1 MAQGTAANRRHKK
14 GFFQKLWEQRPLVLM
29 ALPAFLI
36 ILVFHY
42 IPMYGISIAFQKF
55 KPMKGMFN
63 PDVQWVGLK
72 YFRKFF
78 ESPYIFRLLRNNL
91 LLGVYGLFWGF
102 PLPIIFAILL
112 DQLQQPRFKKVVQ
125 TISYLPHFLSLVVLV
140 GIVKMLFASNGI
152 INEVIEWCGGDPV
165 YFLISQRWYRTLYI
179 GSGIWQGLGWSS
191 IIYLAA
197 LTNVDPQLME
207 AAIVDGAN
215 RFQRIIHV
223 SLPALAPTISIQLI
237 FSISGIM
244 NASTDKSLLLYN
256 ESVYEVG
263 DVIGTYVYRE
273 GILGGAFEYTT
284 AIGLLMSIVSLVLIT
299 LANYSSRAIS
309 ENSLW

>member
-1 MAQGTAANRRHKK
+1 MAAKGIVHRK
-14 GFFQKLWEQRPLVLM
+14 GFWQRVWEQRALVLM
-29 ALPAFLI
+29 ALPAFIIVLI
-36 ILVFHY
+36 FNY

-63 PDVQWVGLK
+63 LDVQWVGLK
-72 YFRKFF
+72 YFQKFF
-78 ESPYIFRLLRNNL
+78 QSPYIFRLLRNNL
-91 LLGVYGLFWGF
+91 LLGVFSLLWGF
-102 PLPIIFAILL
+102 PLPIIFAVLL
-112 DQLQQPRFKKVVQ
+112 DQLQYPKFKKVVQ
-125 TISYLPHFLSLVVLV
+125 TISYLPHFLSVVVLV
-140 GIVKMLFASNGI
+140 GMIKMLFASNGI
-152 INEVIEWCGGDPV
+152 INEVIEWCGGQPV
-165 YFLISQRWYRTLYI
+165 YFLISPRWYRTLYI

-207 AAIVDGAN
+207 AAVVDGAN
-215 RFQRIIHV
+215 RFQRVWNV
-223 SLPALAPTISIQLI
+223 SLPALMPTISIQLI

-244 NASTDKSLLLYN
+244 GASTEKTLLLYN
-256 ESVYEVG
+256 ESTYEVA

-299 LANYSSRAIS
+299 LANYGSRLFS

>member
-1 MAQGTAANRRHKK
+1 MGARGQRHRKHFFRRV
-14 GFFQKLWEQRPLVLM
+14 WDQRALVLM

-36 ILVFHY
+36 VLVFSY

-55 KPMKGMFN
+55 KPLKGMFN
-63 PDVQWVGLK
+63 LNVQWVGLK
-72 YFRKFF
+72 YFEKFF
-78 ESPYIFRLLRNNL
+78 QSPYIFRLLRNNL
-91 LLGVYGLFWGF
+91 LLGVYSLLWGF
-102 PLPIIFAILL
+102 PLPIIFAVLL
-112 DQLQQPRFKKVVQ
+112 DQLHARRFKKVVQ
-125 TISYLPHFLSLVVLV
+125 TISYLPHFLSVVVLV
-140 GIVKMLFASNGI
+140 GMIKMLFASNGI
-152 INEVIEWCGGDPV
+152 VNDVIQWMGGEPV
-165 YFLISQRWYRTLYI
+165 YFLISPRWYRTLFI

-207 AAIVDGAN
+207 AAVVDGAN
-215 RFQRIIHV
+215 RFQRVWNV
-223 SLPALAPTISIQLI
+223 SLPALMPTISIQLI

-244 NASTDKSLLLYN
+244 SASTEKTLLLYN
-256 ESVYEVG
+256 EATYEVG

-299 LANYSSRAIS
+299 LANYGSRLFS

>member
-1 MAQGTAANRRHKK
+1 MGTRGRVHRKHFLK
-14 GFFQKLWEQRPLVLM
+14 RVWDQRALVLM
-29 ALPAFLI
+29 ALPAFIIVLI
-36 ILVFHY
+36 FSY

-55 KPMKGMFN
+55 KPLKGMFN
-63 PDVQWVGLK
+63 MNVQWVGLK
-72 YFRKFF
+72 YFEKFF
-78 ESPYIFRLLRNNL
+78 QSPYIFRLLRNNL
-91 LLGVYGLFWGF
+91 LLGVYSLLWGF
-102 PLPIIFAILL
+102 PLPIIFAVLL
-112 DQLQQPRFKKVVQ
+112 DQLHARRFKKVVQ
-125 TISYLPHFLSLVVLV
+125 TISYLPHFLSVVVLV
-140 GIVKMLFASNGI
+140 GMIKMLFASNGI
-152 INEVIEWCGGDPV
+152 VNDVIKWTGGEPI
-165 YFLISQRWYRTLYI
+165 YFLISPRWYRTLFI

-207 AAIVDGAN
+207 AAVVDGAN
-215 RFQRIIHV
+215 RFQRVWNV
-223 SLPALAPTISIQLI
+223 SLPALMPTISIQLI

-244 NASTDKSLLLYN
+244 SASTEKTLLLYN
-256 ESVYEVG
+256 EATYEVG

-299 LANYSSRAIS
+299 LANYGSRLFS

>member
-1 MAQGTAANRRHKK
+1 MGARGQGHRKHFFRRV
-14 GFFQKLWEQRPLVLM
+14 WDQRALVLM

-36 ILVFHY
+36 VLVFSY

-55 KPMKGMFN
+55 KPLKGMFN
-63 PDVQWVGLK
+63 LNVQWVGLK
-72 YFRKFF
+72 YFEKFF
-78 ESPYIFRLLRNNL
+78 QSPYIFRLLRNNL
-91 LLGVYGLFWGF
+91 LLGVYSLLWGF
-102 PLPIIFAILL
+102 PLPIIFAVLL
-112 DQLQQPRFKKVVQ
+112 DQLHARRFKKVVQ
-125 TISYLPHFLSLVVLV
+125 TISYLPHFLSVVVLV
-140 GIVKMLFASNGI
+140 GMIKMLFASNGI
-152 INEVIEWCGGDPV
+152 VNDVIQWMGGEPV
-165 YFLISQRWYRTLYI
+165 YFLISPRWYRTLFI

-207 AAIVDGAN
+207 AAVVDGAN
-215 RFQRIIHV
+215 RFQRVWNV
-223 SLPALAPTISIQLI
+223 SLPALMPTISIQLI

-244 NASTDKSLLLYN
+244 SASTEKTLLLYN
-256 ESVYEVG
+256 EATYEVG

-299 LANYSSRAIS
+299 LANYGSRLFS

>member
-1 MAQGTAANRRHKK
+1 VHRKHFFRRV
-14 GFFQKLWEQRPLVLM
+14 WDQRALVLM
-29 ALPAFLI
+29 ALPAFIIVLI
-36 ILVFHY
+36 FSY

-55 KPMKGMFN
+55 KPLKGMFN
-63 PDVQWVGLK
+63 MNVQWVGLK
-72 YFRKFF
+72 YFEKFF
-78 ESPYIFRLLRNNL
+78 QSPYIFRLLRNNL
-91 LLGVYGLFWGF
+91 LLGVYSLLWGF
-102 PLPIIFAILL
+102 PLPIIFAVLL
-112 DQLQQPRFKKVVQ
+112 DQLHARRFKKVVQ
-125 TISYLPHFLSLVVLV
+125 TISYLPHFLSVVVLV
-140 GIVKMLFASNGI
+140 GMIKMLFASNGI
-152 INEVIEWCGGDPV
+152 VNDVIQWMGGEPI
-165 YFLISQRWYRTLYI
+165 YFLIAPRWYRTLFI

-207 AAIVDGAN
+207 AAVVDGAN
-215 RFQRIIHV
+215 RFQRVWNV
-223 SLPALAPTISIQLI
+223 SLPALMPTISIQLI

-244 NASTDKSLLLYN
+244 SASTEKTLLLYN
-256 ESVYEVG
+256 EATYEVG

-299 LANYSSRAIS
+299 LANYGSRLFS

>member
-1 MAQGTAANRRHKK
+1 
-14 GFFQKLWEQRPLVLM
+14 M

-36 ILVFHY
+36 VLIFSY

-55 KPMKGMFN
+55 KPLKGMFN
-63 PDVQWVGLK
+63 LDVQWVGLK
-72 YFRKFF
+72 YFAKFF
-78 ESPYIFRLLRNNL
+78 QSPYIFRLLRNNL
-91 LLGVYGLFWGF
+91 LLGVYGLLWGF
-102 PLPIIFAILL
+102 PLPIIFAVLL
-112 DQLQQPRFKKVVQ
+112 DQLQSRKFKKVVQ
-125 TISYLPHFLSLVVLV
+125 TISYLPYFLSLVVLV
-140 GIVKMLFASNGI
+140 GIVKMLFASNGVVNDVLRWLGQEPI
-152 INEVIEWCGGDPV
+152 
-165 YFLISQRWYRTLYI
+165 YFLIETRWYRTLYI

-197 LTNVDPQLME
+197 LTNVDPQLLE
-207 AAIVDGAN
+207 AAVVDGAN
-215 RFQRIIHV
+215 RFQRVLHV
-223 SLPALAPTISIQLI
+223 SLPALMPTISIQLI

-244 NASTDKSLLLYN
+244 SASTDKTLLLYN
-256 ESVYEVG
+256 ESTYEVA

-299 LANYSSRAIS
+299 MANYASRLFS

>member
-1 MAQGTAANRRHKK
+1 MKRV
-14 GFFQKLWEQRPLVLM
+14 WDQRALVLM
-29 ALPAFLI
+29 ALPAFIIVLI
-36 ILVFHY
+36 FSY

-55 KPMKGMFN
+55 KPLKGMFN
-63 PDVQWVGLK
+63 MNVQWVGLK
-72 YFRKFF
+72 YFEKFF
-78 ESPYIFRLLRNNL
+78 QSPYIFRLLRNNL
-91 LLGVYGLFWGF
+91 LLGVYSLLWGF
-102 PLPIIFAILL
+102 PLPIIFAVLL
-112 DQLQQPRFKKVVQ
+112 DQLHARRFKKVVQ
-125 TISYLPHFLSLVVLV
+125 TISYLPHFLSVVVLV
-140 GIVKMLFASNGI
+140 GMIKMLFASNGI
-152 INEVIEWCGGDPV
+152 VNDVIQWMGGEPI
-165 YFLISQRWYRTLYI
+165 YFLIAPRWYRTLFI

-207 AAIVDGAN
+207 AAVVDGAN
-215 RFQRIIHV
+215 RFQRVWNV
-223 SLPALAPTISIQLI
+223 SLPALMPTISIQLI

-244 NASTDKSLLLYN
+244 SASTEKTLLLYN
-256 ESVYEVG
+256 EATYEVG

-299 LANYSSRAIS
+299 LANYGSRLFS

>member
-1 MAQGTAANRRHKK
+1 MVARGRVHRKHFLKRV
-14 GFFQKLWEQRPLVLM
+14 WDQRALVLM

-36 ILVFHY
+36 VLVFSY

-55 KPMKGMFN
+55 KPLKGMFN
-63 PDVQWVGLK
+63 MNVQWVGLK
-72 YFRKFF
+72 YFEKFF
-78 ESPYIFRLLRNNL
+78 QSPYIFRLLRNNL
-91 LLGVYGLFWGF
+91 LLGVYSLLWGF
-102 PLPIIFAILL
+102 PLPIIFAVLL
-112 DQLQQPRFKKVVQ
+112 DQLHARRFKKVVQ
-125 TISYLPHFLSLVVLV
+125 TISYLPHFLSVVVLV
-140 GIVKMLFASNGI
+140 GMIKMLFASNGI
-152 INEVIEWCGGDPV
+152 VNDVIKWTGGEPI
-165 YFLISQRWYRTLYI
+165 YFLISPRWYRTLFI

-207 AAIVDGAN
+207 AAVVDGAN
-215 RFQRIIHV
+215 RFQRVWNV
-223 SLPALAPTISIQLI
+223 SLPALMPTISIQLI

-244 NASTDKSLLLYN
+244 SASTEKTLLLYN
-256 ESVYEVG
+256 EATYEVG

-299 LANYSSRAIS
+299 LANYGSRLFS

>member
-1 MAQGTAANRRHKK
+1 MGAGRRLHHRS
-14 GFFQKLWEQRPLVLM
+14 FWRRVWDQRALVLM
-29 ALPAFLI
+29 ALPAFIIVLI
-36 ILVFHY
+36 FSY

-55 KPMKGMFN
+55 KPLKGMFN
-63 PDVQWVGLK
+63 LDVQWVGLK

-78 ESPYIFRLLRNNL
+78 QSPYIFRLLRNNL
-91 LLGVYGLFWGF
+91 LLGVYSLLWGF
-102 PLPIIFAILL
+102 PLPIIFAVLL
-112 DQLQQPRFKKVVQ
+112 DQLHARRFKKIVQ
-125 TISYLPHFLSLVVLV
+125 TISYLPHFLSVVVLV
-140 GIVKMLFASNGI
+140 GMIKMLFASNGI
-152 INEVIEWCGGDPV
+152 VNDVIRWTGGEPV
-165 YFLISQRWYRTLYI
+165 YFLISPRWYRTLYI

-207 AAIVDGAN
+207 AAVVDGAN
-215 RFQRIIHV
+215 RFQRVWNV
-223 SLPALAPTISIQLI
+223 SLPALMPTISIQLI

-244 NASTDKSLLLYN
+244 SASTEKTLLLYN
-256 ESVYEVG
+256 EATYEVG

-299 LANYSSRAIS
+299 LANYGSRLFS

>member
-1 MAQGTAANRRHKK
+1 MVARGRVHRKHFLKRV
-14 GFFQKLWEQRPLVLM
+14 WDQRALVLM

-36 ILVFHY
+36 VLVFSY

-55 KPMKGMFN
+55 KPLKGMFN
-63 PDVQWVGLK
+63 MNVQWVGLK
-72 YFRKFF
+72 YFEKFF
-78 ESPYIFRLLRNNL
+78 QSPYIFRLLRNNL
-91 LLGVYGLFWGF
+91 LLGVYSLLWGF
-102 PLPIIFAILL
+102 PLPIIFAVLL
-112 DQLQQPRFKKVVQ
+112 DQLHARRFKKIVQ
-125 TISYLPHFLSLVVLV
+125 TISCLPHFLSVVVLV
-140 GIVKMLFASNGI
+140 GMIKMLFASNGI
-152 INEVIEWCGGDPV
+152 VNDVIRWTGGEPV
-165 YFLISQRWYRTLYI
+165 YFLISPRWYRTLYI

-207 AAIVDGAN
+207 AAVVDGAN
-215 RFQRIIHV
+215 RFQRVWNV
-223 SLPALAPTISIQLI
+223 SLPALMPTISIQLI

-244 NASTDKSLLLYN
+244 GASTEKTLLLYN
-256 ESVYEVG
+256 EATYEVG

-299 LANYSSRAIS
+299 LANYGSRLFS

>member
-1 MAQGTAANRRHKK
+1 MGARRRVHRKHFLK
-14 GFFQKLWEQRPLVLM
+14 RVWDQRALVLM

-36 ILVFHY
+36 VLVFSY

-55 KPMKGMFN
+55 KPLKGMFN
-63 PDVQWVGLK
+63 LDVQWVGLK
-72 YFRKFF
+72 YFAKFF
-78 ESPYIFRLLRNNL
+78 QSPYIFRLLRNNL
-91 LLGVYGLFWGF
+91 LLGVYSLLWGF
-102 PLPIIFAILL
+102 PLPILFAVLL
-112 DQLQQPRFKKVVQ
+112 DQLHARRFKKVVQ
-125 TISYLPHFLSLVVLV
+125 TISYLPHFLSVVVLV
-140 GIVKMLFASNGI
+140 GMIKMLFASNGI
-152 INEVIEWCGGDPV
+152 VNDVIQWMGGDPI
-165 YFLISQRWYRTLYI
+165 YFLISPRWYRTLFI

-207 AAIVDGAN
+207 AAVVDGAN
-215 RFQRIIHV
+215 RFQRVWNV
-223 SLPALAPTISIQLI
+223 SLPALMPTISIQLI

-244 NASTDKSLLLYN
+244 GASTEKTLLLYN
-256 ESVYEVG
+256 EATYEVG

-299 LANYSSRAIS
+299 MANYASRLFS